1 MMKELFGEFLG
12 TLILILLGNGVVAG
26 VVLPKTKSHN
36 SGWIVITLG
45 WGIAVAVAAFIS
57 GKLSPAHLNPAVT
70 IGVAL
75 NGGLA
80 WASVIPYIIAQ
91 FAGAMVGQ
99 VLGLVTVQTA
109 LPSRRKSWKYP
120 CNLQYRSSYQ
130 RHYFQSNQ

>member
-1 MMKELFGEFLG
+1 MKEIFGEFLG

-80 WASVIPYIIAQ
+80 WASVIP
-91 FAGAMVGQ
+91 
-99 VLGLVTVQTA
+99 
-109 LPSRRKSWKYP
+109 
-120 CNLQYRSSYQ
+120 
-130 RHYFQSNQ
+130 